1 MPYLHKQYS
10 QNMFFFFFTGQQT
23 FHTFIWNFERSLQ
36 LTTLILRFHVVF
48 HTFTK
53 QVFVWWLSQVLPGCI
68 ALCAQV
74 SNETYSNLEL
84 SHLHLVLYTLTHGLD
99 YGTLDNLTLWYVIKE
114 ERG

>member
-1 MPYLHKQYS
+1 M
-10 QNMFFFFFTGQQT
+10 
-23 FHTFIWNFERSLQ
+23 
-36 LTTLILRFHVVF
+36 
-48 HTFTK
+48 
-53 QVFVWWLSQVLPGCI
+53 LPGCI